1 MATRAAII
9 YLDPENYQAISTYNH
24 YDGYPENLG
33 AALENHYNDDMY
45 AKKIASEGYISYL
58 DPETGDVE
66 VSNPRDKDVDPIR
79 IELSDDEGRSAYAIN
94 NDIQS
99 KSADYAYIWSPALD
113 KWTEIKNYG
122 RNATADRL
130 EQMMP
135 ELFGMGNMEDDM
147 MEKKDYMTEWK
158 AFLNEESFFK
168 DDPVK
173 IRWEK
178 VRDNAYRMLK
188 NEPGKAVND
197 YVDALERQI
206 TKMPSDLDMMI
217 DWEADDF
224 LNDFREW
231 ETRYN

>member
-9 YLDPENYQAISTYNH
+9 YLDPKNYEAVSTYNH

-33 AALENHYNDDMY
+33 VALETHYNDDFK
-45 AKKIASEGYISYL
+45 ANRIANEGYISYV
-58 DPETGDVE
+58 DPETGDIDAK
-66 VSNPRDKDVDPIR
+66 NQDDPTR
-79 IELSDDEGRSAYAIN
+79 LELSDDEGRSAAIIN

-99 KSADYAYIWSPALD
+99 MGADYAYIWSPALD

-122 RNATADRL
+122 ANATADRL
-130 EQMMP
+130 EQLMP
-135 ELFGMGNMEDDM
+135 ELFGMGTNPEDDM
-147 MEKKDYMTEWK
+147 MEEKDYMTEWK
-158 AFLNEESFFK
+158 SFLNEESFFK
-168 DDPVK
+168 DDAAT

-231 ETRYN
+231 ENRYM